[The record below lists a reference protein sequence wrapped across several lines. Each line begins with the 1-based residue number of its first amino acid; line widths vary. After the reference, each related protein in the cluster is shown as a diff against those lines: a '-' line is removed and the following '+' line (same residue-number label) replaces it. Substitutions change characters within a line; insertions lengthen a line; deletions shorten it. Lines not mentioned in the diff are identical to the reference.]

1 MKTFLRRI
9 IYCFSPSSFS
19 LFRGFREAVLGVVS
33 GPMMVVLPEVM
44 RLKVAVE
51 LVEGLMV
58 LSADVVPEGIR

>member
-1 MKTFLRRI
+1 M
-9 IYCFSPSSFS
+9 
-19 LFRGFREAVLGVVS
+19 VS